1 MQNWPAPRVSDPA
14 YPVAISAGR
23 AAAAPGRMTTGLTE
37 PSSPKNGIGTGRSAQ
52 ILASASP
59 PRTDPVNPAAAMAG
73 CRSSRTPAG
82 TPYTTANVPGG
93 APAPASAPDTIWAV
107 STEVCGCPSCA
118 LTTTGQPAASA
129 DAVSPPATEN
139 ANGKLDAANTATG
152 PTGCIMCR
160 SPGTPLPGGLVI
172 TSR

>member
-1 MQNWPAPRVSDPA
+1 
-14 YPVAISAGR
+14 
-23 AAAAPGRMTTGLTE
+23 MTTGLTE

-73 CRSSRTPAG
+73 CCSSRTPAG

-93 APAPASAPDTIWAV
+93 APTPASASATICPV
-107 STEVCGCPSCA
+107 STEVRGCPSCA

-139 ANGKLDAANTATG
+139 ANGKFDAANTATG

-160 SPGTPLPGGLVI
+160 SPGTPVPGGVVI